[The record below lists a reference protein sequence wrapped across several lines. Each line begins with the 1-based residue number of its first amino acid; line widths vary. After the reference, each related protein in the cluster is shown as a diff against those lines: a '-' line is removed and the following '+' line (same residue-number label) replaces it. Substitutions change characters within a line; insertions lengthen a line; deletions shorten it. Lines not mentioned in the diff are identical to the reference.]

1 MNVISDNL
9 TKQFSILKKHTD
21 NIIQL
26 FEEGATVPF
35 IARYRKEN
43 TGGMTDED
51 LRRFHERWQYLTE
64 LEKRKESILALLENE
79 PQATQG
85 LRHKIRQ
92 ATTKNE
98 LEDLYSPFK
107 KTRKTK
113 ADEAREQGLQPLA
126 ALIWSG
132 QVSDSAFAVESWCKQ
147 QKVLV
152 SPEKAL
158 EGVTEILNEAIASIS
173 DVLQKGRLELQKNG
187 VLASRVLRGKKELG
201 EKFRDY
207 FDYQEAVSKIP
218 AHRLLALF
226 RGKKESI
233 LKLSIEWK
241 NLARYP
247 DELIL
252 PELHALLDSQVAKSN
267 TFSAQQRRY
276 LNTAWDNKLLPKLES
291 DVLAILKERAEEGA
305 IQVFADNLQD
315 LLMAAPAGAHRVL
328 GVDPGFRNGVKLAVI
343 DEQGNVLDHA
353 VIYPHGPQ
361 NRSQEANATLLQLIK
376 KQNISWV
383 AIGNGTASRETEALV
398 RALINDA
405 NLNCRAVV
413 VSEAGASVYSASPV
427 AIQEFPDLDVT
438 IRGAVSIARRFQ
450 DPLAELVKIDPQ
462 AIGVGQYQHDV
473 KVSQLTQSLANV
485 VEDCVNRVGVD
496 INLAS
501 VSLLSYVSGLSQR
514 LAQNIV
520 DYRQQKGRIESR
532 AELLKIKGI
541 GEKCFEQCAGFLR
554 ILNGKEPLDQSGVH
568 PESYPLVQK
577 MAAQL
582 SLKASELLNNT
593 GALQQL
599 KQQSPTFA
607 QAGDFT
613 YSDILAE
620 LAKPGRDPRPEFR
633 YASFDQGVQKLEDVQ
648 EGMTLEGVVTN
659 VAAFGA
665 FVDLGVHQ
673 DGLIHIS
680 QLADRFVKDPR
691 DLVRVGQVVKVT
703 VLEVDVQRKR
713 IALKAIGLIS

>member
-1 MNVISDNL
+1 MNSISDNL
-9 TKQFSILKKHTD
+9 SLEFSILKKYSD

-43 TGGMTDED
+43 TGGMSDQD
-51 LRRFHERWQYLTE
+51 LRSFYDRWQYLVE
-64 LEKRKESILALLENE
+64 LKKRKESILALLADDSNVSD
-79 PQATQG
+79 AI
-85 LRHKIRQ
+85 RKKIQ
-92 ATTKNE
+92 NAISKNE

-113 ADEAREQGLQPLA
+113 ADEAREQGLQSLA
-126 ALIWSG
+126 ELVWSG
-132 QVSDSAFAVESWCKQ
+132 ERSDTLSAIDAWCKQ
-147 QKVLV
+147 NNIVM
-152 SPEKAL
+152 SAESAL
-158 EGVTEILNEAIASIS
+158 EGVTEILNEAIANDS
-173 DVLQKGRLELQKNG
+173 DVLKKGRA
-187 VLASRVLRGKKELG
+187 VLLKDGLLTSRVLRGKKEQG

-207 FDYQEAVSKIP
+207 FDYQEAINKVP
-218 AHRLLALF
+218 PHRLLALF

-233 LKLSIEWK
+233 LKLSVSLKNEENYPDVLIFPHLNQLLDTNLPESYRVTSLQRK
-241 NLARYP
+241 YLNLAW
-247 DELIL
+247 E
-252 PELHALLDSQVAKSN
+252 
-267 TFSAQQRRY
+267 
-276 LNTAWDNKLLPKLES
+276 NKLLPKLET
-291 DVLAILKERAEEGA
+291 DVLSQLKDRAEEGA

-343 DEQGNVLDHA
+343 DEQGSLLDHG

-361 NRSQEANATLLQLIK
+361 NRTQEASTMLSQLIRK
-376 KQNISWV
+376 HNIGWV

-398 RALINDA
+398 KALISESYLD
-405 NLNCRAVV
+405 CRAVV
-413 VSEAGASVYSASPV
+413 VSEAGASVYSASPI

-473 KVSQLTQSLANV
+473 KVALLSKSLANV

-501 VSLLSYVSGLSQR
+501 VSLLSYVSGLTNR

-532 AELLKIKGI
+532 SELLKIKGI
-541 GEKCFEQCAGFLR
+541 GDKCFEQCAGFLR
-554 ILNGKEPLDQSGVH
+554 ILNGKEALDQSGVH

-582 SLKASELLNNT
+582 KLKANDLLNNSS
-593 GALQQL
+593 ALQQL
-599 KQQSPTFA
+599 KQFAPSFA

-613 YSDILAE
+613 YTDILNE

-633 YASFDQGVQKLEDVQ
+633 YASFDHSVQKLEDVQ

-713 IALKAIGLIS
+713 IALKANGL

>member
-1 MNVISDNL
+1 MNSISDNL
-9 TKQFSILKKHTD
+9 SLEFSILKKYGD

-43 TGGMTDED
+43 TGGMSDID
-51 LRRFHERWQYLTE
+51 LRSFYDRWQYLTE
-64 LEKRKESILALLENE
+64 LKKRKESILSLLAEDSSVSNVI
-79 PQATQG
+79 
-85 LRHKIRQ
+85 RKKIQ
-92 ATTKNE
+92 NAISKNE

-107 KTRKTK
+107 KARKTK
-113 ADEAREQGLQPLA
+113 ADEAKEQGLQSLA
-126 ALIWSG
+126 AQIWAG
-132 QVSDSAFAVESWCKQ
+132 QWSDSVSAIEAWCRQ
-147 QKVLV
+147 NKVIV
-152 SPEKAL
+152 SAELAL
-158 EGVTEILNEAIASIS
+158 AGATEILNEAISNDS
-173 DVLQKGRLELQKNG
+173 DVLKQGRIELLKNG
-187 VLASRVLRGKKELG
+187 VLTSRVLRGKKEQG

-207 FDYQEAVSKIP
+207 FDYQEGISKVP
-218 AHRLLALF
+218 PHRLLALF

-233 LKLSIEWK
+233 LKLSVSLKDEK
-241 NLARYP
+241 NYP
-247 DELIL
+247 DALVFPHLNQMFDTTELG
-252 PELHALLDSQVAKSN
+252 SQRIS
-267 TFSAQQRRY
+267 SLQRRY
-276 LNTAWDNKLLPKLES
+276 LNIAWENKLLPKLET
-291 DVLAILKERAEEGA
+291 DVLSQLKERAEGGA

-315 LLMAAPAGAHRVL
+315 LLMAAPAGAYRVL

-343 DEQGNVLDHA
+343 DEQGGLLDHG

-361 NRSQEANATLLQLIK
+361 NRVQEANGVLSQLIHK
-376 KQNISWV
+376 HNIGWV
-383 AIGNGTASRETEALV
+383 AIGNGTASRETEALI
-398 RALINDA
+398 RTLITES
-405 NLNCRAVV
+405 NLDCRTVV
-413 VSEAGASVYSASPV
+413 VSEAGASVYSASPI

-473 KVSQLTQSLANV
+473 KVSQLSKSLANV
-485 VEDCVNRVGVD
+485 VEDCVNKVGVD

-501 VSLLSYVSGLSQR
+501 VSLLSYVSGLTNR

-520 DYRQQKGRIESR
+520 DYRHQKGRIESR
-532 AELLKIKGI
+532 TELLKIKGI
-541 GEKCFEQCAGFLR
+541 GDKCFEQCAGFLR
-554 ILNGKEPLDQSGVH
+554 ILNGKEALDQSGVH
-568 PESYPLVQK
+568 PESYELVK
-577 MAAQL
+577 HMAAHL
-582 SLKASELLNNT
+582 SLKAHDLLNNN

-599 KQQSPTFA
+599 RQLAPSFA

-613 YSDILAE
+613 YSDILTE
-620 LAKPGRDPRPEFR
+620 LAKPGRDPRPEFQ
-633 YASFDQGVQKLEDVQ
+633 YASFDQSVQKLEDVQ

-680 QLADRFVKDPR
+680 QLANRFVKDPR
-691 DLVRVGQVVKVT
+691 DFVRVGQVVNVT

-713 IALKAIGLIS
+713 IALKANGL

>member
-1 MNVISDNL
+1 MNSISDNL
-9 TKQFSILKKHTD
+9 SLEFSILKKYGD

-43 TGGMTDED
+43 TGGMSDID
-51 LRRFHERWQYLTE
+51 LRSFYDRWQYLTE
-64 LEKRKESILALLENE
+64 LKKRKESILSLLAEDSSVSDVI
-79 PQATQG
+79 
-85 LRHKIRQ
+85 RKKIQ
-92 ATTKNE
+92 NAISKNE

-107 KTRKTK
+107 KARKTK
-113 ADEAREQGLQPLA
+113 ADEAKEQGLQPLA
-126 ALIWSG
+126 AQIWAG
-132 QVSDSAFAVESWCKQ
+132 QRSDSVSAIEAWCRQNKVIVSAES
-147 QKVLV
+147 
-152 SPEKAL
+152 AL
-158 EGVTEILNEAIASIS
+158 AGATEILNEAISNDS
-173 DVLQKGRLELQKNG
+173 DVLKQGRIELLKNG
-187 VLASRVLRGKKELG
+187 VLTSRVLRGKKEQG

-207 FDYQEAVSKIP
+207 FDYQEGISKVP
-218 AHRLLALF
+218 PHRLLALF

-233 LKLSIEWK
+233 LKLSVSLKDEK
-241 NLARYP
+241 NYP
-247 DELIL
+247 DALVFPHLNQMFDTTELG
-252 PELHALLDSQVAKSN
+252 SQLISPL
-267 TFSAQQRRY
+267 QRRY
-276 LNTAWDNKLLPKLES
+276 LNIAWENKLLPKLET
-291 DVLAILKERAEEGA
+291 DVLSQLKERAEGGA

-315 LLMAAPAGAHRVL
+315 LLMAAPAGAYRVL

-343 DEQGNVLDHA
+343 DEQGGLRDHG

-361 NRSQEANATLLQLIK
+361 NRVQEANGILSQLIHK
-376 KQNISWV
+376 HNIGWV
-383 AIGNGTASRETEALV
+383 AIGNGTASRETEALI
-398 RALINDA
+398 RTLITES
-405 NLNCRAVV
+405 NLDCRTVV
-413 VSEAGASVYSASPV
+413 VSEAGASVYSASPI

-473 KVSQLTQSLANV
+473 KVSQLSKSLANV
-485 VEDCVNRVGVD
+485 VEDCVNKVGVD

-501 VSLLSYVSGLSQR
+501 VSLLSYVSGLTHR

-541 GEKCFEQCAGFLR
+541 GDKCFEQCAGFLR
-554 ILNGKEPLDQSGVH
+554 ILNGKEALDQSGVH
-568 PESYPLVQK
+568 PESYELVK
-577 MAAQL
+577 NMAAHL
-582 SLKASELLNNT
+582 SIKAHDLLNNN

-599 KQQSPTFA
+599 KQLAPSFA

-613 YSDILAE
+613 YSDILTE
-620 LAKPGRDPRPEFR
+620 LAKPGRDPRPEFQ
-633 YASFDQGVQKLEDVQ
+633 YASFDQSVQKLEDVQ

-680 QLADRFVKDPR
+680 QLANRFVKDPR
-691 DLVRVGQVVKVT
+691 DFVRVGQVVNVT
-703 VLEVDVQRKR
+703 VLEVDAQRKR
-713 IALKAIGLIS
+713 IALKANGL

>member
-1 MNVISDNL
+1 MNSIPDNL
-9 TKQFSILKKHTD
+9 SVEFSILKKHSNNT
-21 NIIQL
+21 IQL

-43 TGGMTDED
+43 TGGMSDMD
-51 LRRFHERWQYLTE
+51 LRSFYDRWQYLVE
-64 LEKRKESILALLENE
+64 LGKRKESILSLLADDSAVTDIIRKKIQN
-79 PQATQG
+79 ATS
-85 LRHKIRQ
+85 
-92 ATTKNE
+92 KNE
-98 LEDLYSPFK
+98 LEDLYAPFK
-107 KTRKTK
+107 KVRKTK

-132 QVSDSAFAVESWCKQ
+132 DRSDSVSAVAAWCKQ
-147 QKVLV
+147 TNSKVT
-152 SPEKAL
+152 PEQAL
-158 EGVTEILNEAIASIS
+158 EGVLEIVSEAIANDS
-173 DVLQKGRLELQKNG
+173 DVLKQGRAELLKNG
-187 VLASRVLRGKKELG
+187 RIISRVLRGKKELG

-207 FDYQEAVSKIP
+207 FDYQEDINKVP

-233 LKLSIEWK
+233 LKLSVALK
-241 NLARYP
+241 YSASYP
-247 DELIL
+247 DTLL
-252 PELHALLDSQVAKSN
+252 FPHLNQLFDGTQPESN
-267 TFSAQQRRY
+267 RVTSVQRRY
-276 LNTAWDNKLLPKLES
+276 LNLAWDKKLLPKLET
-291 DVLAILKERAEEGA
+291 DVLTQLKDRAEEGA
-305 IQVFADNLQD
+305 IQVFADNLHD
-315 LLMAAPAGAHRVL
+315 LLMSAPAGAFRVL

-343 DEQGNVLDHA
+343 DEQGSVLDHG

-361 NRSQEANATLLQLIK
+361 NRTQEAEATLLSLIN
-376 KQNISWV
+376 QHRIAWL
-383 AIGNGTASRETEALV
+383 AIGNGTASRETESLIN
-398 RALINDA
+398 ALIIEQKLD
-405 NLNCRAVV
+405 CRAVV
-413 VSEAGASVYSASPV
+413 VSEAGASVYSASPI

-473 KVSQLTQSLANV
+473 KVSLLSKSLGNV

-501 VSLLSYVSGLSQR
+501 VSLLSYVSGLTQR

-520 DYRQQKGRIESR
+520 EYRQQKGRIESR

-554 ILNGKEPLDQSGVH
+554 ILNGKEALDQSGVH
-568 PESYPLVQK
+568 PESYPLVQQ
-577 MAAQL
+577 MAERL
-582 SLKASELLNNT
+582 SLKAHQLLNNSH
-593 GALQQL
+593 ALQQL
-599 KQQSPTFA
+599 KNMAPSMA
-607 QAGDFT
+607 QVDGFT
-613 YSDILAE
+613 YSDILTE

-633 YASFDQGVQKLEDVQ
+633 YAVFDQTVQTLDDVH

-665 FVDLGVHQ
+665 FVDIGVHQ

-680 QLADRFVKDPR
+680 QLANRFVKDPR
-691 DLVRVGQVVKVT
+691 ELVRVGQVVNVT

-713 IALKAIGLIS
+713 IALKANGL

>member
-1 MNVISDNL
+1 MNSISDDL
-9 TKQFSILKKHTD
+9 SLEFSILKTHSD

-26 FEEGATVPF
+26 FQDGATVPF
-35 IARYRKEN
+35 VARYRKES
-43 TGGMTDED
+43 TGGMSDVD
-51 LRRFHERWQYLTE
+51 LRTFYERWQYLVE
-64 LEKRKESILALLENE
+64 FKKRKESILALLMQESNVSN
-79 PQATQG
+79 
-85 LRHKIRQ
+85 LILDKIRQ
-92 ATTKNE
+92 ATSKSE
-98 LEDLYSPFK
+98 LEDLYAPFK
-107 KTRKTK
+107 KTRKSK
-113 ADEAREQGLQPLA
+113 ADEARDNGLDVLAEQ
-126 ALIWSG
+126 IWSG
-132 QVSDSAFAVESWCKQ
+132 QRSDSLTAVDAWCRQ
-147 QKVLV
+147 NRISLSAEQ
-152 SPEKAL
+152 AL
-158 EGVTEILNEAIASIS
+158 EGVVDIVSEVIS
-173 DVLQKGRLELQKNG
+173 NDSEVLKRGRALLLKEG
-187 VLASRVLRGKKELG
+187 VLISRVLRGKKQQG

-207 FDYQEAVSKIP
+207 FDYQERINNIP

-233 LKLSIEWK
+233 LKLNTLLLNEE
-241 NLARYP
+241 NYP
-247 DELIL
+247 EALIFSHFGQL
-252 PELHALLDSQVAKSN
+252 FNVAAVLSRSV
-267 TFSAQQRRY
+267 TPLQRRY
-276 LNTAWDNKLLPKLES
+276 LNTAWEKKLLSKLET
-291 DVLAILKERAEEGA
+291 DVLAQLKERAEEGA
-305 IQVFADNLQD
+305 IQVFANNLQD

-328 GVDPGFRNGVKLAVI
+328 GLDPGFRNGVKLAVI
-343 DEQGNVLDHA
+343 GEQGELLDHG

-361 NRSQEANATLLQLIK
+361 NRIQEANALLLKHIK
-376 KQNISWV
+376 QYRITWV
-383 AIGNGTASRETEALV
+383 AIGNGTASRETELLV
-398 RALINDA
+398 RALIA
-405 NLNCRAVV
+405 ASNLECRAVV
-413 VSEAGASVYSASPV
+413 VSEAGASVYSASPI

-473 KVSQLTQSLANV
+473 KAAQLSKSLAV
-485 VEDCVNRVGVD
+485 IVEDCVNRVGVD

-501 VSLLSYVSGLSQR
+501 VSLLSYVSGLTGR

-532 AELLKIKGI
+532 AELLKIKGV
-541 GEKCFEQCAGFLR
+541 GDKCFEQCAGFLR
-554 ILNGKEPLDQSGVH
+554 VLNGKEPLDQSGVH
-568 PESYPLVQK
+568 PESYALVHQ

-582 SLKASELLNNT
+582 AVKAHQLLNN
-593 GALQQL
+593 GAALQQL
-599 KQQSPTFA
+599 KQLAPTFG

-633 YASFDQGVQKLEDVQ
+633 YASFDQRVQTLEDVH

-691 DLVRVGQVVKVT
+691 DFVRVGQVVTVT
-703 VLEVDVQRKR
+703 VLEVDVSRKR
-713 IALKAIGLIS
+713 IALKANGL

>member
-1 MNVISDNL
+1 MNSISDNL
-9 TKQFSILKKHTD
+9 SLEFSILKKYSH

-43 TGGMTDED
+43 TGGMSDMD
-51 LRRFHERWQYLTE
+51 LRSFYDRWQYLVE
-64 LEKRKESILALLENE
+64 LKKRKESILSLLADDLSVSD
-79 PQATQG
+79 QI
-85 LRHKIRQ
+85 RKKINN
-92 ATTKNE
+92 AISKNE

-107 KTRKTK
+107 KARKTK
-113 ADEAREQGLQPLA
+113 ADEAKEQGLQPLA
-126 ALIWSG
+126 AQIWSG
-132 QVSDSAFAVESWCKQ
+132 QRSDSLSAINAWCQ
-147 QKVLV
+147 QHNIVMSAEL
-152 SPEKAL
+152 AL
-158 EGVTEILNEAIASIS
+158 AGATEILNEAISNDS
-173 DVLQKGRLELQKNG
+173 DVLKQGRLELLKHGMLN
-187 VLASRVLRGKKELG
+187 SRVLRGKKEEG

-207 FDYQEAVSKIP
+207 FEYQEAINKVP
-218 AHRLLALF
+218 PHRLLALF

-233 LKLSIEWK
+233 LKLSVSLKHEK
-241 NLARYP
+241 NYP
-247 DELIL
+247 DALVFTHLNQIL
-252 PELHALLDSQVAKSN
+252 DLAAPDSQRITSL
-267 TFSAQQRRY
+267 QRRY
-276 LNTAWDNKLLPKLES
+276 LNIAWENKLLPKLET
-291 DVLAILKERAEEGA
+291 DVLAQLKERAEDGA
-305 IQVFADNLQD
+305 IQVFAGNLND

-343 DEQGNVLDHA
+343 DEQGSVLDHG

-361 NRSQEANATLLQLIK
+361 NRVQEATAILSKLIH
-376 KQNISWV
+376 QHGVAWV

-398 RALINDA
+398 KSLISES
-405 NLNCRAVV
+405 NLDCHAAV
-413 VSEAGASVYSASPV
+413 VSEAGASVYSASPI

-473 KVSQLTQSLANV
+473 KVSQLSKSLTNV

-501 VSLLSYVSGLSQR
+501 VSLLSYVSGLSTR

-520 DYRQQKGRIESR
+520 DYRQKKGRIESR
-532 AELLKIKGI
+532 SELLKIKGI
-541 GEKCFEQCAGFLR
+541 GDKCFEQCAGFLR
-554 ILNGKEPLDQSGVH
+554 IRNGKEALDQSGVH
-568 PESYPLVQK
+568 PESYPLVQQ
-577 MAAQL
+577 MAAHL
-582 SLKASELLNNT
+582 TLKASALMNNT
-593 GALQQL
+593 AALQQL
-599 KQQSPTFA
+599 KQLAPTFA

-613 YSDILAE
+613 YTDILNE

-633 YASFDQGVQKLEDVQ
+633 YAAFDQSVQKLEDLQ

-680 QLADRFVKDPR
+680 QLANRFVKDPR
-691 DLVRVGQVVKVT
+691 DFVRVGQVVNVT

-713 IALKAIGLIS
+713 IALKANGL

>member
-1 MNVISDNL
+1 MNSISDNL
-9 TKQFSILKKHTD
+9 SLEFSILKKYGD

-43 TGGMTDED
+43 TGGMSDID
-51 LRRFHERWQYLTE
+51 LRSFYDRWQYLTE
-64 LEKRKESILALLENE
+64 LKKRKESILSLLAEDSSVSDVI
-79 PQATQG
+79 
-85 LRHKIRQ
+85 RKKIQ
-92 ATTKNE
+92 NAISKNE

-107 KTRKTK
+107 KVRKTK
-113 ADEAREQGLQPLA
+113 ADEAIEQGLQPLA
-126 ALIWSG
+126 AQIWVG
-132 QVSDSAFAVESWCKQ
+132 QRSDSLSAIEAWCKQ
-147 QKVLV
+147 NKIIV
-152 SPEKAL
+152 SAESAL
-158 EGVTEILNEAIASIS
+158 IGATEILNEAISNDS
-173 DVLQKGRLELQKNG
+173 DVLKQGRIELLKNG
-187 VLASRVLRGKKELG
+187 VLTSRVLRGKKEQG
-201 EKFRDY
+201 EKLRDY
-207 FDYQEAVSKIP
+207 FDYQEDISKVP
-218 AHRLLALF
+218 PHRLLALF

-233 LKLSIEWK
+233 LKLSVSLKGEK
-241 NLARYP
+241 NYP
-247 DELIL
+247 DALVFPHLNQMFDTTELG
-252 PELHALLDSQVAKSN
+252 SQRIS
-267 TFSAQQRRY
+267 SLQRRY
-276 LNTAWDNKLLPKLES
+276 LNIAWENKLLPKLET
-291 DVLAILKERAEEGA
+291 DVLSQLKERAEGGA

-315 LLMAAPAGAHRVL
+315 LLMAAPAGAYRVL

-343 DEQGNVLDHA
+343 DEQGSLLDHG

-361 NRSQEANATLLQLIK
+361 NRVQEANGILSQLIHK
-376 KQNISWV
+376 HHIGWV
-383 AIGNGTASRETEALV
+383 AIGNGTASRETEALI
-398 RALINDA
+398 RTLITES
-405 NLNCRAVV
+405 NLDSRTVV
-413 VSEAGASVYSASPV
+413 VSEAGASVYSASPI

-473 KVSQLTQSLANV
+473 KVSQLSKSLANV
-485 VEDCVNRVGVD
+485 VEDCVNKVGVD

-501 VSLLSYVSGLSQR
+501 VSLLSYVSGLTHR

-541 GEKCFEQCAGFLR
+541 GDKCFEQCAGFLR
-554 ILNGKEPLDQSGVH
+554 ILNGKEVLDQSGVH
-568 PESYPLVQK
+568 PESYELVKQ
-577 MAAQL
+577 MAAHL
-582 SLKASELLNNT
+582 SIKARDLLNNND
-593 GALQQL
+593 ALQQL
-599 KQQSPTFA
+599 KSLAPRFA

-613 YSDILAE
+613 YSDILTE
-620 LAKPGRDPRPEFR
+620 LAKPGRDPRPEFQ
-633 YASFDQGVQKLEDVQ
+633 YASFDQSVQKLEDVQ

-680 QLADRFVKDPR
+680 QLANRFVKDPR
-691 DLVRVGQVVKVT
+691 DFVRVGQVVNVT

-713 IALKAIGLIS
+713 IALKANGL

>member
-1 MNVISDNL
+1 MNSISKIL
-9 TKQFSILKKHTD
+9 SVEFSILKKYTD

-26 FEEGATVPF
+26 FEEGSTVPF

-43 TGGMTDED
+43 TGGMSDMD
-51 LRRFHERWQYLTE
+51 LRSFFDRWQYLVE
-64 LEKRKESILALLENE
+64 FNKRRQSILLLLSEIPGVSKSVIQKIE
-79 PQATQG
+79 VATS
-85 LRHKIRQ
+85 
-92 ATTKNE
+92 KNE
-98 LEDLYSPFK
+98 LEDLYAPFK
-107 KTRKTK
+107 KTRKSK
-113 ADEAREQGLQPLA
+113 ADEAKSQGLQPLSVS
-126 ALIWSG
+126 IWSG
-132 QVSDSAFAVESWCKQ
+132 ERSDSLSAIQAWC
-147 QKVLV
+147 QKSNLKIL
-152 SPEKAL
+152 PEVAL
-158 EGVTEILNEAIASIS
+158 EGVIEILSEAISNDS
-173 DVLQKGRLELQKNG
+173 DILKKGRVELLKNG
-187 VLASRVLRGKKELG
+187 ILLSRVLRGKKDQG

-207 FDYQEAVSKIP
+207 FDYQERINKVP
-218 AHRLLALF
+218 PHRLLALF

-233 LKLSIEWK
+233 LKLNVSLKGE
-241 NLARYP
+241 NGYP
-247 DELIL
+247 RELIFPHL
-252 PELHALLDSQVAKSN
+252 NQLLDSSV
-267 TFSAQQRRY
+267 QRTQSMTTVQWRY
-276 LNTAWDNKLLPKLES
+276 LNIAWENKLLAKLEA
-291 DVLAILKERAEEGA
+291 DVLVQLKDRAEEGA

-315 LLMAAPAGAHRVL
+315 LLMAAPAGAYRVL

-343 DEQGNVLDHA
+343 DEQGNVLDHG

-361 NRSQEANATLLQLIK
+361 SRIQEANTVLSKFITKHQ
-376 KQNISWV
+376 ISWV
-383 AIGNGTASRETEALV
+383 AIGNGTASRETEKLV
-398 RALINDA
+398 NELITEA
-405 NLNCRAVV
+405 NFDCRVTV
-413 VSEAGASVYSASPV
+413 VSEAGASVYSASPI

-473 KVSQLTQSLANV
+473 KVSQLTKSLGNV
-485 VEDCVNRVGVD
+485 VEDCVNSVGVD

-501 VSLLSYVSGLSQR
+501 VSLLSYVSGLTNR

-541 GEKCFEQCAGFLR
+541 GDKCFEQCAGFLR
-554 ILNGKEPLDQSGVH
+554 ILNGTEPLDQSGVH
-568 PESYPLVQK
+568 PESYPLVQN
-577 MAAQL
+577 MAERL
-582 SLKASELLNNT
+582 KLKAQNLLNNSR
-593 GALQQL
+593 ALQEL
-599 KQQSPTFA
+599 LLLAPNFS

-613 YSDILAE
+613 YSDILNE

-633 YASFDQGVQKLEDVQ
+633 YASFDQSVQKLEDVR

-703 VLEVDVQRKR
+703 VIEIDVQRKR
-713 IALKAIGLIS
+713 IALKANGL

>member
-1 MNVISDNL
+1 MNSISDNL
-9 TKQFSILKKHTD
+9 SSEFSILKKYSD

-35 IARYRKEN
+35 VARYRKES
-43 TGGMTDED
+43 TGGMSDID
-51 LRRFHERWQYLTE
+51 LRSFYDRWQYLVE
-64 LEKRKESILALLENE
+64 FKKRQESILAILSQDPAVSAAVLNK
-79 PQATQG
+79 
-85 LRHKIRQ
+85 LRQ
-92 ATTKNE
+92 ATSKNE
-98 LEDLYSPFK
+98 LEDLYSPYK

-113 ADEAREQGLQPLA
+113 ADEAKEQGLEPLA
-126 ALIWSG
+126 ALIWVGRHADSHSA
-132 QVSDSAFAVESWCKQ
+132 VSAWCQQNGIRLSAES
-147 QKVLV
+147 
-152 SPEKAL
+152 AL
-158 EGVTEILNEAIASIS
+158 EGVTEILNEAIANDSEI
-173 DVLQKGRLELQKNG
+173 LKKGRVELLNDG
-187 VLASRVLRGKKELG
+187 ILTSRVLRGKKEQG

-207 FDYQEAVSKIP
+207 FDYQEAINKVPS
-218 AHRLLALF
+218 HRLLALF
-226 RGKKESI
+226 RGKKEAI
-233 LKLSIEWK
+233 LKLSVSLK
-241 NLARYP
+241 NTTGYP
-247 DELIL
+247 DRLIFPHL
-252 PELHALLDSQVAKSN
+252 NQLLDDKATQ
-267 TFSAQQRRY
+267 TQRMTPLQWRY
-276 LNTAWDNKLLPKLES
+276 LNTAWENKLLPKLEA
-291 DVLAILKERAEEGA
+291 DILAQLKERAEEGA
-305 IQVFADNLQD
+305 IQVFANNLQD

-343 DEQGNVLDHA
+343 NEQGSLLDHG

-361 NRSQEANATLLQLIK
+361 NRVQEANAILSKLIH
-376 KQNISWV
+376 QHGIGWI
-383 AIGNGTASRETEALV
+383 AIGNGTASRETEALIKT
-398 RALINDA
+398 LINESSLD
-405 NLNCRAVV
+405 CRAVV
-413 VSEAGASVYSASPV
+413 VSEAGASVYSASPI
-427 AIQEFPDLDVT
+427 AIEEFPDLDVT

-473 KVSQLTQSLANV
+473 KVSQLSKSLANV

-501 VSLLSYVSGLSQR
+501 VSLLSYVSGLTTR

-532 AELLKIKGI
+532 TELLKIKGI

-554 ILNGKEPLDQSGVH
+554 ILNGKEALDQSGVH

-577 MAAQL
+577 MATQL
-582 SLKASELLNNT
+582 KLKAQDLLNNNS
-593 GALQQL
+593 ALQQL
-599 KQQSPTFA
+599 KSLAPSFS

-613 YSDILAE
+613 YSDILNE

-633 YASFDQGVQKLEDVQ
+633 YASFDNSVQKLEDVQ

-691 DLVRVGQVVKVT
+691 DFVRVGQVVNVT

-713 IALKAIGLIS
+713 IALKANGL

>member
-1 MNVISDNL
+1 MSSIADNL
-9 TKQFSILKKHTD
+9 STEFFILKKHSN

-35 IARYRKEN
+35 IARYRKES
-43 TGGMTDED
+43 TGGMNDMD
-51 LRRFHERWQYLTE
+51 LRSFYDRWQYLVE
-64 LEKRKESILALLENE
+64 LGKRKESILSLLADE
-79 PQATQG
+79 PAVTDIIRKKIQNATS
-85 LRHKIRQ
+85 
-92 ATTKNE
+92 KNE
-98 LEDLYSPFK
+98 LEDLYAPFK
-107 KTRKTK
+107 KARKTK

-132 QVSDSAFAVESWCKQ
+132 DRSDSVSAVSAWCKQ
-147 QKVLV
+147 TNSKVT
-152 SPEKAL
+152 PEQAL
-158 EGVTEILNEAIASIS
+158 EGVVEIVSETIANDS
-173 DVLQKGRLELQKNG
+173 DVLKQGRAELLKNG
-187 VLASRVLRGKKELG
+187 RIISRVLRGKKELG

-207 FDYQEAVSKIP
+207 FDYQEDINKVP

-233 LKLSIEWK
+233 LKLSVALK
-241 NLARYP
+241 YSASYP
-247 DELIL
+247 DTLL
-252 PELHALLDSQVAKSN
+252 FPHLNQLFDGTQPESN
-267 TFSAQQRRY
+267 RVTSVQRRY
-276 LNTAWDNKLLPKLES
+276 LNLAWDKKLLPKLET
-291 DVLAILKERAEEGA
+291 DVLTQLKDRAEEGA
-305 IQVFADNLQD
+305 IQVFADNLHD
-315 LLMAAPAGAHRVL
+315 LLMSAPAGAFRVL

-343 DEQGNVLDHA
+343 DEQGSVLDHG

-361 NRSQEANATLLQLIK
+361 NRTQEAEATLLSLI
-376 KQNISWV
+376 NRHRIAWLAV
-383 AIGNGTASRETEALV
+383 GNGTASRETEALIN
-398 RALINDA
+398 ALITQQQLD
-405 NLNCRAVV
+405 CRAVV
-413 VSEAGASVYSASPV
+413 VSEAGASVYSASPI

-473 KVSQLTQSLANV
+473 KVSLLSKSLGNV

-501 VSLLSYVSGLSQR
+501 VSLLSYVSGLTQR

-520 DYRQQKGRIESR
+520 EYRQQKGRIESR

-554 ILNGKEPLDQSGVH
+554 ILNGKEALDQSGVH
-568 PESYPLVQK
+568 PESYPLVQQ
-577 MAAQL
+577 MAERL
-582 SLKASELLNNT
+582 SLKAHQLLNNSH
-593 GALQQL
+593 ALQQL
-599 KQQSPTFA
+599 KNMAPSMA
-607 QAGDFT
+607 QVDGFT
-613 YSDILAE
+613 YSDILTE

-633 YASFDQGVQKLEDVQ
+633 YAVFDQTVQTLDDVH

-665 FVDLGVHQ
+665 FVDIGVHQ

-680 QLADRFVKDPR
+680 QLANRFVKDPR
-691 DLVRVGQVVKVT
+691 DLVRVGQVVNVT

-713 IALKAIGLIS
+713 IALKANGL

>member
-1 MNVISDNL
+1 MNSISDNL
-9 TKQFSILKKHTD
+9 SLEFSILKKYGD

-43 TGGMTDED
+43 TGGMSDID
-51 LRRFHERWQYLTE
+51 LRSFYDRWQYLTE
-64 LEKRKESILALLENE
+64 LKKRKESILSLLAEDSSVSDVI
-79 PQATQG
+79 
-85 LRHKIRQ
+85 RKKIQ
-92 ATTKNE
+92 SAISKNE

-107 KTRKTK
+107 KARKTK
-113 ADEAREQGLQPLA
+113 ADEAKEQGLQPLA
-126 ALIWSG
+126 AQIWAG
-132 QVSDSAFAVESWCKQ
+132 QWSDSVSAIEAWCRQ
-147 QKVLV
+147 NKVIV
-152 SPEKAL
+152 SAELAL
-158 EGVTEILNEAIASIS
+158 AGATEILNEAISNDS
-173 DVLQKGRLELQKNG
+173 DVLKQGRIELLKNG
-187 VLASRVLRGKKELG
+187 VLTSRVLRGKKEQG

-207 FDYQEAVSKIP
+207 FDYQEGISKVP
-218 AHRLLALF
+218 PHRLLALF

-233 LKLSIEWK
+233 LKLSVSLKDEK
-241 NLARYP
+241 NYP
-247 DELIL
+247 DALVFPHLNQMFNTTELG
-252 PELHALLDSQVAKSN
+252 SQRIS
-267 TFSAQQRRY
+267 SLQRRY
-276 LNTAWDNKLLPKLES
+276 LNIAWENKLLPKLET
-291 DVLAILKERAEEGA
+291 DVLSQLKERAEGGA

-315 LLMAAPAGAHRVL
+315 LLMAAPAGAYRVL

-343 DEQGNVLDHA
+343 DEQGGLLDHG

-361 NRSQEANATLLQLIK
+361 NRVQEANGVLSQLIHK
-376 KQNISWV
+376 HNIGWV
-383 AIGNGTASRETEALV
+383 AIGNGTASRETEALI
-398 RALINDA
+398 RTLITES
-405 NLNCRAVV
+405 NLDCRTVV
-413 VSEAGASVYSASPV
+413 VSEAGASVYSASPI

-473 KVSQLTQSLANV
+473 KVSQLSKSLANV
-485 VEDCVNRVGVD
+485 VEDCVNKVGVD

-501 VSLLSYVSGLSQR
+501 VSLLSYVSGLTHR

-532 AELLKIKGI
+532 TELLKIKGI
-541 GEKCFEQCAGFLR
+541 GDKCFEQCAGFLR
-554 ILNGKEPLDQSGVH
+554 ILNGKEALDQSGVH
-568 PESYPLVQK
+568 PESYELVK
-577 MAAQL
+577 HMAAHL
-582 SLKASELLNNT
+582 SLKAHDLLNNN

-599 KQQSPTFA
+599 RQLAPSFA

-613 YSDILAE
+613 YSDILTE
-620 LAKPGRDPRPEFR
+620 LAKPGRDPRPEFQ
-633 YASFDQGVQKLEDVQ
+633 YASFDQSVQKLEDVQ

-680 QLADRFVKDPR
+680 QLANRFVKDPR
-691 DLVRVGQVVKVT
+691 DFVRVGQVVNVT

-713 IALKAIGLIS
+713 IALKANGL

>member
-1 MNVISDNL
+1 MNSISKIL
-9 TKQFSILKKHTD
+9 SVEFSILKKYTD

-43 TGGMTDED
+43 TGGMSDMD
-51 LRRFHERWQYLTE
+51 LRSFFDRWQYLVE
-64 LEKRKESILALLENE
+64 FNKRRQSILLLLSEIPGVSKSVIQKIE
-79 PQATQG
+79 VATS
-85 LRHKIRQ
+85 
-92 ATTKNE
+92 KNE
-98 LEDLYSPFK
+98 LEDLYAPFK
-107 KTRKTK
+107 KTRKSK
-113 ADEAREQGLQPLA
+113 ADEARSQGLQPLSVS
-126 ALIWSG
+126 IWSG
-132 QVSDSAFAVESWCKQ
+132 ERSDSLSAIQAWC
-147 QKVLV
+147 QKSNLKI
-152 SPEKAL
+152 SPEVAL
-158 EGVTEILNEAIASIS
+158 EGVIEILSEAISNDS
-173 DVLQKGRLELQKNG
+173 DILKKGRSELLENG
-187 VLASRVLRGKKELG
+187 TLLSRVLRGKKDQG

-207 FDYQEAVSKIP
+207 FDYQERINKVP
-218 AHRLLALF
+218 PHRLLALF

-233 LKLSIEWK
+233 LKLNVSLKGE
-241 NLARYP
+241 NGYP
-247 DELIL
+247 RELIFPHL
-252 PELHALLDSQVAKSN
+252 NQLLDS
-267 TFSAQQRRY
+267 SAQRTQSMTTVQWRY
-276 LNTAWDNKLLPKLES
+276 LNIAWENKLLAKLEA
-291 DVLAILKERAEEGA
+291 DVLVQLKDRAEEGA

-315 LLMAAPAGAHRVL
+315 LLMAAPAGAYKVL

-343 DEQGNVLDHA
+343 DEQGNVLDHG

-361 NRSQEANATLLQLIK
+361 NRIQEANTVLSKLITK
-376 KQNISWV
+376 HQISWV
-383 AIGNGTASRETEALV
+383 AIGNGTASRETEKLV
-398 RALINDA
+398 NELISEA
-405 NLNCRAVV
+405 NFDCRVTV
-413 VSEAGASVYSASPV
+413 VSEAGASVYSASPI

-473 KVSQLTQSLANV
+473 KVSQLTKSLGNV
-485 VEDCVNRVGVD
+485 VEDCVNSVGVD

-501 VSLLSYVSGLSQR
+501 VSLLSYVSGLTNR

-541 GEKCFEQCAGFLR
+541 GDKCFEQCAGFLR
-554 ILNGKEPLDQSGVH
+554 ILNGTEPLDQSGVH
-568 PESYPLVQK
+568 PESYPLVQS
-577 MAAQL
+577 MAERL
-582 SLKASELLNNT
+582 KLKAQNLLNNSR
-593 GALQQL
+593 ALQEL
-599 KQQSPTFA
+599 LLLAPSFS

-613 YSDILAE
+613 YSDILNE

-633 YASFDQGVQKLEDVQ
+633 YASFDQSVQKLEDVR

-691 DLVRVGQVVKVT
+691 DLVRVGQVVEVT
-703 VLEVDVQRKR
+703 VIEIDVQRKR
-713 IALKAIGLIS
+713 IALKANGL

>member
-1 MNVISDNL
+1 MNSISDNL
-9 TKQFSILKKHTD
+9 SSEFSILKKYSD

-35 IARYRKEN
+35 VARYRKES
-43 TGGMTDED
+43 TGGMSDID
-51 LRRFHERWQYLTE
+51 LRSFYDRWQYLAE
-64 LEKRKESILALLENE
+64 FKKRQESILATLSQDPAVPVTVLNK
-79 PQATQG
+79 
-85 LRHKIRQ
+85 LRQ
-92 ATTKNE
+92 ATSKNE
-98 LEDLYSPFK
+98 LEDLYSPYK

-113 ADEAREQGLQPLA
+113 ADEAKEQGLLPLA
-126 ALIWSG
+126 TLIWTG
-132 QVSDSAFAVESWCKQ
+132 RQADTLPAVSAWCQQNAISMSAES
-147 QKVLV
+147 
-152 SPEKAL
+152 AL
-158 EGVTEILNEAIASIS
+158 EGVTEILNEAIANDS
-173 DVLQKGRLELQKNG
+173 DVLKKGREELLKDG
-187 VLASRVLRGKKELG
+187 ILTSRVLRGKKEQG

-207 FDYQEAVSKIP
+207 FDYQEAINKVPS
-218 AHRLLALF
+218 HRLLALF
-226 RGKKESI
+226 RAKKEAI
-233 LKLSIEWK
+233 LKLSVSLK
-241 NLARYP
+241 DTVGYP
-247 DELIL
+247 SRLIFPHL
-252 PELHALLDSQVAKSN
+252 NQLLDNKAPESQRMTAL
-267 TFSAQQRRY
+267 QYRY
-276 LNTAWDNKLLPKLES
+276 LNLAWENKLLPKLES
-291 DVLAILKERAEEGA
+291 DVLAQLKERAEEGA
-305 IQVFADNLQD
+305 IQVFANNLQD

-343 DEQGNVLDHA
+343 NEQGSLLDHG

-361 NRSQEANATLLQLIK
+361 NRIQEANAMLSTLIHQHRIG
-376 KQNISWV
+376 WV
-383 AIGNGTASRETEALV
+383 AIGNGTASRETEALIKV
-398 RALINDA
+398 LIKES
-405 NLNCRAVV
+405 NLDCRAVV
-413 VSEAGASVYSASPV
+413 VSEAGASVYSASPI
-427 AIQEFPDLDVT
+427 AIEEFPDLDVT

-473 KVSQLTQSLANV
+473 KVSQLTKSLANV

-501 VSLLSYVSGLSQR
+501 VSLLSYVSGLTHR

-532 AELLKIKGI
+532 AELLKVKGI
-541 GEKCFEQCAGFLR
+541 GDKCFEQCAGFLR
-554 ILNGKEPLDQSGVH
+554 ILNGKEALDQSGVH

-582 SLKASELLNNT
+582 KLKAHDLLNNS

-599 KQQSPTFA
+599 RQLAPSFA

-613 YSDILAE
+613 YSDILNE

-633 YASFDQGVQKLEDVQ
+633 YASFDQSVQTLEDLQ
-648 EGMTLEGVVTN
+648 EGMVLEGVVTN

-691 DLVRVGQVVKVT
+691 DVVRVGQVVKVT
-703 VLEVDVQRKR
+703 VLEIDVQRKR
-713 IALKAIGLIS
+713 IALKANGLV

>member
-1 MNVISDNL
+1 MNSISKIL
-9 TKQFSILKKHTD
+9 SVEFSILKKYTD

-26 FEEGATVPF
+26 FEEGSTVPF

-43 TGGMTDED
+43 TGGMSDMD
-51 LRRFHERWQYLTE
+51 LRSFFDRWQYLVE
-64 LEKRKESILALLENE
+64 FNKRRQSILLLLSEIPGVSKFVIQKIE
-79 PQATQG
+79 MATS
-85 LRHKIRQ
+85 
-92 ATTKNE
+92 KNE
-98 LEDLYSPFK
+98 LEDLYAPFK
-107 KTRKTK
+107 KTRKSK
-113 ADEAREQGLQPLA
+113 ADEARSQGLQPLSVS
-126 ALIWSG
+126 IWSG
-132 QVSDSAFAVESWCKQ
+132 ERSDSLSAIQAWC
-147 QKVLV
+147 QKSNLKI
-152 SPEKAL
+152 SPEVAL
-158 EGVTEILNEAIASIS
+158 EGVIEILSEAISNDS
-173 DVLQKGRLELQKNG
+173 DILKKGRSELLENG
-187 VLASRVLRGKKELG
+187 TLLSRVLRGKKDQG

-207 FDYQEAVSKIP
+207 FDYQERINKVP
-218 AHRLLALF
+218 PHRLLALF

-233 LKLSIEWK
+233 LKLNVSLKSE
-241 NLARYP
+241 NGYP
-247 DELIL
+247 RELIFPHL
-252 PELHALLDSQVAKSN
+252 NQLLDSN
-267 TFSAQQRRY
+267 AQRTQSMTSVQWRY
-276 LNTAWDNKLLPKLES
+276 LNIAWENKLLAKLEA
-291 DVLAILKERAEEGA
+291 DVLVQLKDRAEEGA

-315 LLMAAPAGAHRVL
+315 LLMAAPAGAYKVL

-343 DEQGNVLDHA
+343 DEQGNVLDHG

-361 NRSQEANATLLQLIK
+361 NRIQEANTVVSKFITKHQ
-376 KQNISWV
+376 ISWV
-383 AIGNGTASRETEALV
+383 AIGNGTASRETEKLV
-398 RALINDA
+398 NELITEA
-405 NLNCRAVV
+405 NFDCRVTV
-413 VSEAGASVYSASPV
+413 VSEAGASVYSASPI

-473 KVSQLTQSLANV
+473 KVSQLTKSLGNV
-485 VEDCVNRVGVD
+485 VEDCVNSVGVD

-501 VSLLSYVSGLSQR
+501 VSLLSYVSGLTNR

-541 GEKCFEQCAGFLR
+541 GDKCFEQCAGFLR
-554 ILNGKEPLDQSGVH
+554 ILNGTEPLDQSGVH
-568 PESYPLVQK
+568 PESYPLVQN
-577 MAAQL
+577 MAERL
-582 SLKASELLNNT
+582 KLKAQNLLNNSR
-593 GALQQL
+593 ALQEL
-599 KQQSPTFA
+599 LLLAPNFS

-613 YSDILAE
+613 YSDILNE

-633 YASFDQGVQKLEDVQ
+633 YASFDQSVQKLEDVR

-703 VLEVDVQRKR
+703 VIEIDVQRKR
-713 IALKAIGLIS
+713 IALKANGL

>member
-1 MNVISDNL
+1 MNSISDNL
-9 TKQFSILKKHTD
+9 SLEFSILKKYGD

-43 TGGMTDED
+43 TGGMSDID
-51 LRRFHERWQYLTE
+51 LRSFYDRWQYLTE
-64 LEKRKESILALLENE
+64 LKKRKESILSLLAEDSSVSDVI
-79 PQATQG
+79 
-85 LRHKIRQ
+85 RKKIQ
-92 ATTKNE
+92 NAISKNE

-107 KTRKTK
+107 KARKTK
-113 ADEAREQGLQPLA
+113 ADEAKEQGLQPLA
-126 ALIWSG
+126 AQIWAG
-132 QVSDSAFAVESWCKQ
+132 QWSDSVSAIEAWCRQ
-147 QKVLV
+147 NKVIV
-152 SPEKAL
+152 SAELAL
-158 EGVTEILNEAIASIS
+158 AGATEILNEAISNDS
-173 DVLQKGRLELQKNG
+173 DVLKQGRIELLKSG
-187 VLASRVLRGKKELG
+187 VLTSRVLRGKKEQG

-207 FDYQEAVSKIP
+207 FDYQEGISKVP
-218 AHRLLALF
+218 PHRLLALF

-233 LKLSIEWK
+233 LKLSVSLKGEK
-241 NLARYP
+241 NYP
-247 DELIL
+247 DALVFPHLNQMFDTTELG
-252 PELHALLDSQVAKSN
+252 SQRIS
-267 TFSAQQRRY
+267 SLQRRY
-276 LNTAWDNKLLPKLES
+276 LNIAWENKLLPKLET
-291 DVLAILKERAEEGA
+291 DVLSQLKERAEGGA

-315 LLMAAPAGAHRVL
+315 LLMAAPAGAYRVL

-343 DEQGNVLDHA
+343 DEQGGLLDHD

-361 NRSQEANATLLQLIK
+361 NRVQEANGILSQLIHK
-376 KQNISWV
+376 HHIGWV

-398 RALINDA
+398 RTLITES
-405 NLNCRAVV
+405 NLDCRTVV
-413 VSEAGASVYSASPV
+413 VSEAGASVYSASPI

-473 KVSQLTQSLANV
+473 KVSQLSKSLANV
-485 VEDCVNRVGVD
+485 VEDCVNKVGVD

-501 VSLLSYVSGLSQR
+501 VSLLSYVSGLTHR

-520 DYRQQKGRIESR
+520 DYRHQKGRIESR
-532 AELLKIKGI
+532 TELLKIKGI
-541 GEKCFEQCAGFLR
+541 GDKCFEQCAGFLR
-554 ILNGKEPLDQSGVH
+554 ILNGKEALDQSGVH
-568 PESYPLVQK
+568 PESYELVK
-577 MAAQL
+577 NMAAHL
-582 SLKASELLNNT
+582 SLKAHDLLNNN

-599 KQQSPTFA
+599 RQLAPSFA

-613 YSDILAE
+613 YSDILTE
-620 LAKPGRDPRPEFR
+620 LAKPGRDPRPEFQ
-633 YASFDQGVQKLEDVQ
+633 YASFDQSVQKLEDVQ

-680 QLADRFVKDPR
+680 QLANRFVKDPR
-691 DLVRVGQVVKVT
+691 DFVRVGQVVNVT

-713 IALKAIGLIS
+713 IALKANGL

>member
-1 MNVISDNL
+1 MNSIPDNL
-9 TKQFSILKKHTD
+9 SAEFSILKKYSN
-21 NIIQL
+21 NIIKL

-35 IARYRKEN
+35 IARYRKES
-43 TGGMTDED
+43 TGGMSDMD
-51 LRRFHERWQYLTE
+51 LRAFFDRWQYLVE
-64 LEKRKESILALLENE
+64 LNKRKESILSLLANDTNVTDTVR
-79 PQATQG
+79 QKIQSATS
-85 LRHKIRQ
+85 
-92 ATTKNE
+92 KNE
-98 LEDLYSPFK
+98 LEDLYAPFK
-107 KTRKTK
+107 KARKTK
-113 ADEAREQGLQPLA
+113 ADEAREQGLLPLA
-126 ALIWSG
+126 CLIWSG
-132 QVSDSAFAVESWCKQ
+132 ERSDSVSAIEAWIRQNNIAISAES
-147 QKVLV
+147 
-152 SPEKAL
+152 AL
-158 EGVTEILNEAIASIS
+158 DGVIEILSDAISNDS
-173 DVLQKGRLELQKNG
+173 EVLKKGRTELLKNG
-187 VLASRVLRGKKELG
+187 RLVSRVLRGKKEIG

-207 FDYQEAVSKIP
+207 FDYQEDINKVP

-226 RGKKESI
+226 RGKKEAI
-233 LKLSIEWK
+233 LKLSMALKSGGFYPE
-241 NLARYP
+241 NLMFP
-247 DELIL
+247 HLNQ
-252 PELHALLDSQVAKSN
+252 LLDDQQTETHRLTSV
-267 TFSAQQRRY
+267 QRRY
-276 LNTAWDNKLLPKLES
+276 LNIAWEKKLLTKLES
-291 DVLAILKERAEEGA
+291 DVLTQLKERAEEGA

-343 DEQGNVLDHA
+343 DEQGNVLDHG

-361 NRSQEANATLLQLIK
+361 NKTQEANARLLALINK
-376 KQNISWV
+376 YCITWV
-383 AIGNGTASRETEALV
+383 AIGNGTASRETESLLK
-398 RALINDA
+398 ALIAEQGLD
-405 NLNCRAVV
+405 CRAVV
-413 VSEAGASVYSASPV
+413 VSEAGASVYSASPI

-473 KVSQLTQSLANV
+473 KASLLSKSLANV

-501 VSLLSYVSGLSQR
+501 VSLLSYVSGLTNR

-520 DYRQQKGRIESR
+520 EYRQKKGRIESR
-532 AELLKIKGI
+532 AELLKIKGV
-541 GEKCFEQCAGFLR
+541 GDKCFEQCAGFLR

-568 PESYPLVQK
+568 PESYPLVKK
-577 MAAQL
+577 MAEQV
-582 SLKASELLNNT
+582 SLKANDLLNNVQ
-593 GALQQL
+593 ALQQL
-599 KQQSPTFA
+599 KQLAPSVA

-633 YASFDQGVQKLEDVQ
+633 YASFDHSIQKLEDVQ

-680 QLADRFVKDPR
+680 QLANRFVKDPR
-691 DLVRVGQVVKVT
+691 ELVRVGQVVNVT
-703 VLEVDVQRKR
+703 VIEVDIQRKR
-713 IALKAIGLIS
+713 IALKANGL

>member
-1 MNVISDNL
+1 MNSISDNL
-9 TKQFSILKKHTD
+9 SLEFSILKKYSD

-35 IARYRKEN
+35 IARYRKES
-43 TGGMTDED
+43 TGGMSDMD
-51 LRRFHERWQYLTE
+51 LRSFYGRWQYLVE
-64 LEKRKESILALLENE
+64 FKKRKESILALLAEE
-79 PQATQG
+79 PDVSGVIRNKIKQATS
-85 LRHKIRQ
+85 
-92 ATTKNE
+92 KNE
-98 LEDLYSPFK
+98 LEDLYAPFK
-107 KTRKTK
+107 KVRKTK

-126 ALIWSG
+126 ALIWTG
-132 QVSDSAFAVESWCKQ
+132 QCEDSATAINAWCKQ
-147 QKVLV
+147 NNISMSVE
-152 SPEKAL
+152 STL
-158 EGVTEILNEAIASIS
+158 EGVTEIFNEIIASDSEI
-173 DVLQKGRLELQKNG
+173 LKKGRIELLKDG
-187 VLASRVLRGKKELG
+187 ILSSRVLRGKKEQG

-207 FDYQEAVSKIP
+207 FDYQEAINKVP
-218 AHRLLALF
+218 PHRLLALF

-233 LKLSIEWK
+233 LKLSVSLK
-241 NLARYP
+241 NGVHFP
-247 DELIL
+247 EKLIFPHL
-252 PELHALLDSQVAKSN
+252 NQLFDSAAPESRRMTPLQW
-267 TFSAQQRRY
+267 RY
-276 LNTAWDNKLLPKLES
+276 LNIAWENKLLPKLET
-291 DVLAILKERAEEGA
+291 DVLTQLKERAEEGA

-343 DEQGNVLDHA
+343 NEQGSLLDHG

-361 NRSQEANATLLQLIK
+361 NRIQEANAILSKLIH
-376 KQNISWV
+376 QHCIGWV
-383 AIGNGTASRETEALV
+383 AIGNGTASRETEALIK
-398 RALINDA
+398 ALIKES
-405 NLNCRAVV
+405 NLDCRAVV
-413 VSEAGASVYSASPV
+413 VSEAGASVYSASPI

-473 KVSQLTQSLANV
+473 KVSQLTKSLANV

-501 VSLLSYVSGLSQR
+501 VSLLSYVSGLTHR

-541 GEKCFEQCAGFLR
+541 GDKCFEQCAGFLR
-554 ILNGKEPLDQSGVH
+554 ILNGKEALDQSGVH

-582 SLKASELLNNT
+582 KLKAHDLLNNS

-599 KQQSPTFA
+599 KQLAPNFA

-613 YSDILAE
+613 YSDILNE

-633 YASFDQGVQKLEDVQ
+633 YASFDQSVQTLEDLQ
-648 EGMTLEGVVTN
+648 EGMVLEGVVTN

-691 DLVRVGQVVKVT
+691 DVVRVGQVVKVT
-703 VLEVDVQRKR
+703 VLEIDVQRKR
-713 IALKAIGLIS
+713 IALKANGLV